1 MWEADVKCVIV
12 TFGLDVSVPI
22 INYLLKIDID
32 EICIS
37 FNNDE
42 GNNHAG
48 NLAAEKAKKKLLKY
62 FDIPQVRIALPSKK
76 DFGEMNPSEILEWK
90 EDLTD
95 ILHA

>member
-1 MWEADVKCVIV
+1 MSRSSNTDGACKSKTINPSIWRANNRTIRESKKVILVESIGDLLSLWEADVKNVIV

-42 GNNHAG
+42 GN
-48 NLAAEKAKKKLLKY
+48 KK
-62 FDIPQVRIALPSKK
+62 
-76 DFGEMNPSEILEWK
+76 
-90 EDLTD
+90 
-95 ILHA
+95 